1 MRCLQEVADVVVQV
15 CWFAC
20 GWARR
25 DFMNVHIKDF
35 IIKSG
40 DAHNAALLLC
50 FSQGNAQ
57 GTGLAICVPA
67 RLQPAPQLAVQS
79 EQSMRALRMEQPG

>member
-15 CWFAC
+15 CRFAC
-20 GWARR
+20 GGTRR

-40 DAHNAALLLC
+40 DALNAALLLR
-50 FSQGNAQ
+50 FAQGNAQ
-57 GTGLAICVPA
+57 GAGLAICVPA
-67 RLQPAPQLAVQS
+67 RLQPASQLAVQG
-79 EQSMRALRMEQPG
+79 EQSMRALRME